1 VSPTSLAISCHGTRQ
16 VMGSWIVLLS
26 YSWSPNPTSLSPE
39 NLSSAVAAIGQI
51 LEAEDAN
58 AKSAAM
64 DELTGMLR
72 GRAKEDTVS
81 LPQQIG
87 GNHCKLYI

>member
-1 VSPTSLAISCHGTRQ
+1 
-16 VMGSWIVLLS
+16 MGSWILLLS
-26 YSWSPNPTSLSPE
+26 YSWSPNPASLSPE

-51 LEAEDAN
+51 LAAEDVN

-64 DELTGMLR
+64 DGLTGMLR
-72 GRAKEDTVS
+72 GRAKEDTIS
-81 LPQQIG
+81 LLQQIR